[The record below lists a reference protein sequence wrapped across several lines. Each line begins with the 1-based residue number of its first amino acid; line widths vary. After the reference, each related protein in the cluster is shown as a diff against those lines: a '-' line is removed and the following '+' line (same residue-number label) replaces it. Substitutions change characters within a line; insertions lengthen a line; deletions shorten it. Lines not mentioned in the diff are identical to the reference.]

1 MKGRTSVVCGRG
13 TAAPRR
19 LADTACWKNMAYRL
33 IVVGVVTPAEGGT
46 LVVRVVTGV
55 SASISARVAR

>member
-1 MKGRTSVVCGRG
+1 
-13 TAAPRR
+13 
-19 LADTACWKNMAYRL
+19 MAYRL